1 MAVLMSVDCQ
11 EIVHLVKKGVI
22 VWQEKTVSLSD
33 ECGRQLPIL
42 YEFIISSL
50 MRLESVKMFPIIME

>member
-1 MAVLMSVDCQ
+1 MSVDCQ

-33 ECGRQLPIL
+33 GCGRQLPIL